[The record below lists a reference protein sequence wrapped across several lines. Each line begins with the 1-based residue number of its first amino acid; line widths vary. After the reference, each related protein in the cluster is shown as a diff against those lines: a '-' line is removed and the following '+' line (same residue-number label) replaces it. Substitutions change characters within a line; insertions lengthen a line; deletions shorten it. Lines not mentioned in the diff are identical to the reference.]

1 MGRDLRLTGV
11 RGRGR
16 VGAQASPDIMADI
29 TEVSSRM
36 LTWPAVLRKL
46 DRIDPSYKQ

>member
-1 MGRDLRLTGV
+1 MGPDLRLTGV

-16 VGAQASPDIMADI
+16 VGEQASADIM
-29 TEVSSRM
+29 EVRSRM

-46 DRIDPSYKQ
+46 DRIDPSYKD